1 MKSIIYTCLKLKLCL
16 KIPVVANIKPFDAL
30 ALLTPFP
37 LEKSI
42 LKKYRIFI
50 LFIIFTDI
58 HLRKHVDNIYS
69 FHEKL
74 RLVMLRISIVLFRG
88 NSSSD

>member
-1 MKSIIYTCLKLKLCL
+1 MKSIIYTCLKLKLFL
-16 KIPVVANIKPFDAL
+16 KIPVVANIRSFDAL

-37 LEKSI
+37 LEKLI

-58 HLRKHVDNIYS
+58 HLRKTSVCHATNFYRFIQ
-69 FHEKL
+69 
-74 RLVMLRISIVLFRG
+74 RQLVI
-88 NSSSD
+88 